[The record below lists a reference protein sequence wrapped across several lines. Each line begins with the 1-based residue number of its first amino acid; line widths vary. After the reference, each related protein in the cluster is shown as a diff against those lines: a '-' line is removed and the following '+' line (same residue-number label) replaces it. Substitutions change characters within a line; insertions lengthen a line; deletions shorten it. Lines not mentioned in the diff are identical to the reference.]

1 MMFNYRLQST
11 CIFTLRDGRF
21 EKRSTGFQ
29 GNQRWIQFELQ
40 KRFKKNEQMQKD
52 NPASYEG
59 RICLRIIEPKSFFA
73 PQWAANS
80 VSNTKVLVNINLP
93 SLTITHNTV
102 NV

>member
-1 MMFNYRLQST
+1 MHLHTETGGLKNAALVSKVTKGESGLSYRSVL
-11 CIFTLRDGRF
+11 
-21 EKRSTGFQ
+21 
-29 GNQRWIQFELQ
+29 
-40 KRFKKNEQMQKD
+40 KKMNK
-52 NPASYEG
+52 SYKG
-59 RICLRIIEPKSFFA
+59 RICPRIIEPKSFFA